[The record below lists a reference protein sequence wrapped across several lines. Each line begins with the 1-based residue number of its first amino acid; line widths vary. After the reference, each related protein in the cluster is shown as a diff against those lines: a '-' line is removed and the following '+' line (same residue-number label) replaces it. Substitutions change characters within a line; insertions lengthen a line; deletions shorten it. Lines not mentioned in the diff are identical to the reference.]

1 MATSFSSLPIV
12 DVGALKAAQLTSANA
27 DTLSKQ
33 LFDVFAT
40 TGFAYLVNVPLSFDH
55 DELFGLSREFFAIPL
70 DQKMLL
76 AKKSFRPSHQNTYR
90 GYAGRSVLSIVC

>member
-12 DVGALKAAQLTSANA
+12 DVGALKAPHLLASDA
-27 DTLSKQ
+27 DALSKQ
-33 LFDVFAT
+33 LFNVFAT

-55 DELFGLSREFFAIPL
+55 GELFGLAREFFSIPM
-70 DQKMLL
+70 DQKMRL

-90 GYAGRSVLSIVC
+90 GCAK